1 MGIAIFNVTY
11 SLVNTEV
18 VLRSAF
24 SHFCQKFLMIP
35 NAEVLFL
42 EERLG
47 YVSKKV

>member
-1 MGIAIFNVTY
+1 MGIAILNVTD